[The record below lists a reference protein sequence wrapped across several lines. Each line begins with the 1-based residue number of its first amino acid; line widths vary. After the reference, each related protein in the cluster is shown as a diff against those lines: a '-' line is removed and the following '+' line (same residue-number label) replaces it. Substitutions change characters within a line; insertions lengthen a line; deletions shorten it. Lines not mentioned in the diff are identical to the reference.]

1 MAKQGLF
8 RAGSV
13 KQRNDFKFVVYH
25 YTMLNHFVTLIK
37 HKREANE
44 GMTIYHSNDVSDNRT
59 KKETEGVRLLIRKK

>member
-13 KQRNDFKFVVYH
+13 KQGNDFKFVVYH
-25 YTMLNHFVTLIK
+25 YTMLNHFAILIK
-37 HKREANE
+37 HKKEREANE

-59 KKETEGVRLLIRKK
+59 KKRDRESQIGNS